1 MVKTH
6 SAPSSA
12 GLLSEIIRSNNVYV
26 GGSSMGKGFRRAARY
41 YLRKQAPTRIDHS
54 IAGCGNDGEKLLLK
68 EGVDHRV
75 EDPFLVVDMGMVVS
89 QLYQWRKHFPRVEA
103 FYAMKCNPDPLLV
116 KALAAMG
123 CNFDCASREEI
134 RMVKRVTKDLPPPFN
149 NPDIIYANPAKARSH
164 IIEAV
169 CSGVRLVTFDNE
181 VEVKKCASISK
192 HIQLVM
198 RIITD
203 DSGSQCRLSSK
214 FGAPK
219 ARWPSLLK
227 AAKQHG
233 LEVVGVSFHVGSGCR
248 DVTRYE
254 MALRDARAL
263 FDLAESEEYGFKMRI
278 LDIGG
283 GFPGETHSLWNPADV
298 FGDPTA
304 PAFGESTPS
313 LRQRKYT
320 IDEEIDDEEAEDT
333 MKEGF
338 KREER
343 EETAYRPLL
352 YFTDIADAVT
362 PMLDDMFPAESG
374 VRIIAEP
381 GRYLVAAACTLATS
395 VISVRKNAVNEKV
408 APIQISDTEAAMQ
421 VHTMTRADEDEVI
434 EEAGHG
440 NHHRVITSIIDDLA
454 DYSKLYAEIN
464 LSQQEVDVY
473 LDKLDLTN
481 EDPVSLLSPP
491 LETEVVPHHSVEGMT
506 MRLVTECIPDDVS
519 IPESIVSSGNALTLA
534 AVGEAA
540 LSGVLK
546 QVIAD
551 ATAGCEDDFSYYI
564 NDGVYG
570 SFNNLMFDHA
580 TVRPRHLKQAIHKS
594 HSIVE
599 KVGSR
604 GETVLEAVECDSSGE
619 DDDDDSRAA
628 RDDTLHPSTIFGPTC
643 DSIDVIGRSVLLP
656 KLSVGDWLY
665 FQNMGAYTCAAASA
679 FNGFIPTEKFY
690 VCSIQP
696 EHFEKLIEGPEFAEY
711 DEEKKDEEY

>member
-1 MVKTH
+1 MVTPDA
-6 SAPSSA
+6 SSPSA
-12 GLLSEIIRSNNVYV
+12 GLLAEILRSNNVYV

-54 IAGCGNDGEKLLLK
+54 IAAYNADKALLND
-68 EGVDHRV
+68 GVDHRV

-89 QLYQWRKHFPRVEA
+89 QLYQWRQHFPRVEA

-116 KALAAMG
+116 QALAAMG
-123 CNFDCASREEI
+123 CHFDCASREEI
-134 RMVKRVTKDLPPPFN
+134 RLVKKMTKDLPFPYN
-149 NPDIIYANPAKARSH
+149 SPDIIYANPAKARSH

-219 ARWPSLLK
+219 TRWPALLR

-233 LEVVGVSFHVGSGCR
+233 LQVVGVSFHVGSGCR

-263 FDLAESEEYGFKMRI
+263 FDMAESEEYGFKMRI

-283 GFPGETHSLWNPADV
+283 GFPGETHSLWNPASV

-304 PAFGESTPS
+304 STSPDENTPS

-320 IDEEIDDEEAEDT
+320 IDEEIDEEEAEDN

-338 KREER
+338 KSEEA
-343 EETAYRPLL
+343 EEKAYKPLM
-352 YFTDIADAVT
+352 YFTEIADAVT
-362 PMLDDMFPAESG
+362 PMLDDLFPAETG

-381 GRYLVAAACTLATS
+381 GRYLVAASCTLATS
-395 VISVRKNAVNEKV
+395 VISVRKNAVNEKIT
-408 APIQISDTEAAMQ
+408 PIQISDTEAAMQ
-421 VHTMTRADEDEVI
+421 VHTMTRAEEDEVI
-434 EEAGHG
+434 EEAGQGH
-440 NHHRVITSIIDDLA
+440 HHRVITSIIDDLA

-481 EDPVSLLSPP
+481 EDPSNLLAPP
-491 LETEVVPHHSVEGMT
+491 LEAEVVPHHSVEGMT
-506 MRLVTECIPDDVS
+506 MRLVTECIPDDIS
-519 IPESIVSSGNALTLA
+519 IPESVMSAGNAFGA
-534 AVGEAA
+534 FAGAGEAA

-546 QVIAD
+546 QVLAD
-551 ATAGCEDDFSYYI
+551 ATAGCEDDFSYYV

-580 TVRPRHLKQAIHKS
+580 TVRPRHLKQAIRKS

-599 KVGSR
+599 KVRHDGVK
-604 GETVLEAVECDSSGE
+604 VLEAVEADSSDE
-619 DDDDDSRAA
+619 DDESQAACDDA
-628 RDDTLHPSTIFGPTC
+628 LHPSTIFGPTC

-665 FQNMGAYTCAAASA
+665 FQNMGAYTCAAASS

-696 EHFEKLIEGPEFAEY
+696 EHFERLIHGPEFTEY
-711 DEEKKDEEY
+711 DEEKKAEQW